1 MTKEDMAAMSWAL
14 NGNHLKVYPVRT
26 KEHYNVMVTNGGKA
40 RKASKCYVKLCI
52 EIGNGKHIGKEQYK
66 QELEMTSKIL
76 EIYNHYY
83 KQRKH

>member
-26 KEHYNVMVTNGGKA
+26 KENYNVMVTNGGKA

-52 EIGNGKHIGKEQYK
+52 EIGNGIGTQRIGTFERSELRHMLEQIDNK
-66 QELEMTSKIL
+66 VSI
-76 EIYNHYY
+76 
-83 KQRKH
+83 